1 MKRSRHYR
9 LISPIFRVTSETDKL
24 EDTDHSLVSPKI
36 PISHPGGMARDSTAN
51 ADAEFGAQAEITG
64 VYVISVAARLLEMHP
79 QTLRKYER
87 MGFITPSRTVGMLR
101 LYSEEDLAQLRMI
114 KFLVEDRGMNL
125 AGVEMILNL
134 VIGVLG
140 VQKLVGE
147 LLGANVGSRTL
158 LHEQLK
164 RIIDMVR
171 FPD

>member
-24 EDTDHSLVSPKI
+24 EFNDHPLVSHKI
-36 PISHPGGMARDSTAN
+36 PISYPDGMARGSTAN
-51 ADAEFGAQAEITG
+51 PAAEFGAQAEITG

-87 MGFITPSRTVGMLR
+87 MGFITPSRTMGMLR
-101 LYSEEDLAQLRMI
+101 LYSEEDLARLRMI

-134 VIGVLG
+134 VVGVLG

-158 LHEQLK
+158 LQEQLK
-164 RIIDMVR
+164 RIIDMVQ